1 MVLLLLPLV
10 AVGGG
15 TTGGVIASRLAQDK
29 SKSILLIEAGENPE
43 LNPNIDIPLF
53 ADKVRGS
60 EWDWSYR
67 TTPQKH
73 ACKSHE
79 DRVRALCQL
88 CTTRMRQIVRSYLHV
103 RTCYMQQLLLLLC

>member
-1 MVLLLLPLV
+1 MLPATNTSLYVPLLLLLLLV

-79 DRVRALCQL
+79 DILACNSIYNVM
-88 CTTRMRQIVRSYLHV
+88 T
-103 RTCYMQQLLLLLC
+103 